1 MDHDTVPSPAKS
13 MQGERPSEMHA
24 QSPRPWHTWPAED
37 VIVALHTSAAGLSS
51 EDARAR
57 LDEVGANEIRAAPPK
72 SLTAMVREQVTDP
85 LVLILLVAAIL
96 SALLGEW
103 AEAGIIF
110 AIVVVNATI
119 GIVQERKAQSSLE
132 ALRTM
137 SAPSA
142 QVIRGGI
149 EEILPAHELVPGD
162 LVMLHDGSMVPADLR
177 LLHTWSLRVQEAA
190 LTGESVPVEKD
201 AHATVALG
209 APLGDRLP
217 MAYAT
222 SIVSGGRGV
231 GVVVAT
237 GMNTEVGHIAG
248 MLEGGADTDT
258 PLKRKLASFGKLL
271 TVVGIAAA
279 LAVIAIGLAYGRPF
293 APLLLLAISLA
304 ISVIPESLPATATI
318 TMALGVQRM
327 AGHHALVRKLPAIEA
342 LGNST
347 VVCTDKT
354 GTLTE
359 NRMRVVKVA
368 LIPDIDRSSFTDPP
382 EARARHDELFEE
394 LAFVAALCNDASL
407 ADVPAGE
414 GADEVIG
421 DPTEGALL
429 ILARDNGIDSTRL
442 RTNHPRLME
451 QPFDSDRKRMST
463 VHERDGQ
470 LVAAVK
476 GAIDQLLPHCT
487 HVMDEQGLRRP
498 LTDGDRA
505 RALSVAAEM
514 ADEALRVLAF
524 AVRILPSLPDDGEDI
539 ERELTFVGLTGM
551 MDPPRPEVR
560 EAVETCRTAGI
571 RTIMI
576 TGDHA
581 ATATAIG
588 RDLDIYRQGN
598 LVVTGQEMDEMDD
611 AGLAEAAAQATV
623 FARVSP
629 CHKLRIVR
637 ALKSDGEMVAMTG
650 DGVNDA
656 PALKSADIGVAMGI
670 TGTDVAKD
678 ASDMILLDDRFAT
691 IVYAIREGR
700 RVFRNIQKV
709 VQFLLVDNIAEI
721 LVLLIAV
728 LLNWDPPLTAV
739 MILWINLATATLPA
753 LALGVEPASRHVME
767 HPPVKAGTLLE
778 PQTARRVIVQGAF
791 VALLALCAFALGRD
805 AGGEAVGRTMAFG
818 VLAFSQVLR
827 ALNQRSSTDPIWNRE
842 GGRNPWLVGA
852 VAASAALMVVALSVP
867 ALHDAFGTAPMG
879 AAQWAAV
886 GGLALLSLVQA
897 EAAKALGRLRAN
909 RP

>member
-1 MDHDTVPSPAKS
+1 MDHDIASSHVTDTHD
-13 MQGERPSEMHA
+13 GRPPEMYE
-24 QSPRPWHTWPAED
+24 QPLEPWHTWPAQE
-37 VIVALHTSAAGLSS
+37 VLVALQTSAAGLSP
-51 EDARAR
+51 EDARLR
-57 LDEVGANEIRAAPPK
+57 LANVGANEIMAAPPK
-72 SLTAMVREQVTDP
+72 TLAAMVREQVTDP

-110 AIVVVNATI
+110 AIVVVNAAI

-149 EEILPAHELVPGD
+149 EEILPARDLVPGD
-162 LVMLHDGSMVPADLR
+162 MVIVNDGSMVPADLR
-177 LLHTWSLRVQEAA
+177 LLRTWSLRVQEAA

-201 AHATVALG
+201 ADATVSLG
-209 APLGDRLP
+209 APLGDRLS

-222 SIVSGGRGV
+222 SIVTGGRGV

-237 GMNTEVGHIAG
+237 GMGTEVGHIAG
-248 MLEGGADTDT
+248 MLEGGADVDT

-359 NRMRVVKVA
+359 NRMRVVKMA
-368 LIPDIDRSSFTDPP
+368 LAPNIDRLSFTDPSD
-382 EARARHDELFEE
+382 AFAQHGRLFEE
-394 LAFVAALCNDASL
+394 LAFVAALCNDANLVDPRSE
-407 ADVPAGE
+407 GE
-414 GADEVIG
+414 ANQTIG

-429 ILARDNGIDSTRL
+429 VLLRDKGIDPSRL
-442 RTNHPRLME
+442 RTAYPRLME

-476 GAIDQLLPHCT
+476 GAVDQLLPHCT
-487 HVMDEQGLRRP
+487 HVMDEQGSRP
-498 LTDGDRA
+498 LTEDDRV
-505 RALSVAAEM
+505 RVLSVAAEM

-524 AVRILPSLPDDGEDI
+524 AVRALPALPDGSEDF

-560 EAVETCRTAGI
+560 EAVETCRTAGV
-571 RTIMI
+571 RTVMI

-598 LVVTGQEMDEMDD
+598 LVVTGQEMEEMDD
-611 AGLAEAAAQATV
+611 ATLAQAAAQATV

-637 ALKSDGEMVAMTG
+637 ALKSDGEIVAMTG

-753 LALGVEPASRHVME
+753 LALGVEPASRHIME

-778 PQTARRVIVQGAF
+778 PQAARRVVIQGAF
-791 VALLALCAFALGRD
+791 VAFLALCAFALGRD